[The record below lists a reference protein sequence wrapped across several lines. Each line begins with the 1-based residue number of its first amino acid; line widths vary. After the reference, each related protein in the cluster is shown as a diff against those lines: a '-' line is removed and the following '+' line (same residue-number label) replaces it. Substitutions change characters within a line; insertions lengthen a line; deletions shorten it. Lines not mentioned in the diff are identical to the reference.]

1 MKEIRTEDRFDE
13 ARLPEPKIP
22 VLDSLSPSEEMGS
35 DDHAR
40 KGRCH
45 PCNAPDSK
53 NYRED
58 VEIP

>member
-1 MKEIRTEDRFDE
+1 MKQIRTEDRFDE

-22 VLDSLSPSEEMGS
+22 ILDGLSDSSEMSKDDQTSKSRCPSS
-35 DDHAR
+35 HAS
-40 KGRCH
+40 
-45 PCNAPDSK
+45 NTK